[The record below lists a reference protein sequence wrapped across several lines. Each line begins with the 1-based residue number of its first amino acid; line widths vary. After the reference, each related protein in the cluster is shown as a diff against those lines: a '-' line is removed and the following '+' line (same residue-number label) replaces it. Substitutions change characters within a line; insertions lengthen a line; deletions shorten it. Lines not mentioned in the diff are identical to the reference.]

1 MPASKPANS
10 APSHGYSHQVPV
22 DGSPYPAHATFVLTQ
37 DEVYVPAVIRRPP
50 GEGPFPVITM
60 GRGDGRGGLP
70 HVLREVARL
79 APMQDLMI
87 ARGYAVAYVNYRNEV
102 PRLYGQQGPAVNL
115 ADDISGGE
123 GLTLKSAATLD
134 SDDLA
139 AVWRY
144 LAEQPWVRPG
154 AIGAIGVSHGGE
166 MILKAL
172 AAGAPLACGV
182 IAEGASHEFLSV
194 DTTATAPRID
204 GELQYHDIEVV
215 RRHADRARALE
226 RIARIRTPLLHLGRE
241 GDHLQGIFR
250 LAHEWM
256 LEAGGPSQ
264 WACYAHPDH
273 GYAFIYPGT
282 DGRLRPDPVQQDAFD
297 AWMGFFDRHLKAA

>member
-1 MPASKPANS
+1 MPASQPALS
-10 APSHGYSHQVPV
+10 PPPHGYVHPVPIA
-22 DGSPYPAHATFVLTQ
+22 GCAHPAEAAFVLTQ
-37 DEVYVPAVIRRPP
+37 DEIYVPVVIRRPQ
-50 GEGPFPVITM
+50 GDGPFPVITM

-70 HVLREVARL
+70 HVLREVTRL

-102 PRLYGQQGPAVNL
+102 PRLYARQGPAVNL

-144 LAEQPWVRPG
+144 LSAQPWARAG

-172 AAGAPLACGV
+172 AAGASLACAV

-194 DTTATAPRID
+194 DTTTSAPRID
-204 GELQYHDIEVV
+204 GELQYHDIAVA
-215 RRHADRARALE
+215 RRHADRAQAMA
-226 RIARIRTPLLHLGRE
+226 RIERIRTPLLHLGRE

-273 GYAFIYPGT
+273 GYAFVYPGA
-282 DGRLRPDPVQQDAFD
+282 DGHLRPDPVQQEAFD
-297 AWMGFFDRHLKAA
+297 AWMGFFDRHMQAA